1 MRANSDAENDAETA
15 RHGVGVVAASEA
27 RARSK
32 TWWLGLALA
41 QLCALVNA
49 ISAVA
54 STALERSNVT
64 LPAWQTFLA
73 YAFIGA
79 TFGPMFYARVRG
91 GRAPEYDSGRLG
103 KYAACAFVDVQANYC
118 VTLAFR
124 YTSMTSVSLL
134 DSATIPFAMLL
145 STLLLKARYGRA
157 HAGGAAVAFVGVVIL
172 SLIHI

>member
-1 MRANSDAENDAETA
+1 MFE
-15 RHGVGVVAASEA
+15 
-27 RARSK
+27 K
-32 TWWLGLALA
+32 LLLGLALA

-49 ISAVA
+49 ISAAA

-157 HAGGAAVAFVGVVIL
+157 HAGGAAPPGELARRLAREGGHEVRARFASIFAKHQCVPP
-172 SLIHI
+172 H